1 MLLLNLT
8 LCCFQMCI
16 PCNETQKCSQNDLYV
31 LETIGGMETCLAT
44 RQYPPQGAMVVV
56 GKQGA
61 LQRGHKRR
69 GRAEEEPLAWQR
81 GKQPEFKVIW
91 ETPAEGAAFTSTP
104 SFNQHLSGACCVV
117 DHRQLRKMNDMT
129 DTV

>member
-44 RQYPPQGAMVVV
+44 HQYPPLGAMGRWGGA

-69 GRAEEEPLAWQR
+69 GRAEEEPLAWRR
-81 GKQPEFKVIW
+81 GKQPI
-91 ETPAEGAAFTSTP
+91 
-104 SFNQHLSGACCVV
+104 
-117 DHRQLRKMNDMT
+117 
-129 DTV
+129 